1 MPVGRGGGERVGTE
15 VAAGVNCGA
24 VMTGHKDEAGGR
36 LKTCIEGQR
45 MGGVGGD
52 VEAG

>member
-1 MPVGRGGGERVGTE
+1 MGRDVGERVGTE
-15 VAAGVNCGA
+15 TVAGVNCGA
-24 VMTGHKDEAGGR
+24 VVTGHEGESGGK
-36 LKTCIEGQR
+36 LKTCIEVRR